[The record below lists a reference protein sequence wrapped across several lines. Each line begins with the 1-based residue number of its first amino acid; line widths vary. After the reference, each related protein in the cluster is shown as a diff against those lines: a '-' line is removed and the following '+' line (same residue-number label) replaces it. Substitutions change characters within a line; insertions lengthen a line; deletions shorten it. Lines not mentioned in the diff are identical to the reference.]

1 MKIYWAV
8 EIISSSLAIFVTV
21 LYWSVVHPYVV
32 EHRLLLNEAD
42 WVYNVFLHASNT
54 VFSLADL
61 LLCARPVS
69 IFHACLPVMFG
80 LFYSFFSVIYWQL
93 GGKTVTVI
101 MR

>member
-54 VFSLADL
+54 VFSLTDL

-69 IFHACLPVMFG
+69 IFHAYLPVIFG
-80 LFYSFFSVIYWQL
+80 VCYSIFTLIYGLAGGEFLYKVIH
-93 GGKTVTVI
+93 
-101 MR
+101 